1 MAPVMSPR
9 VQGAFTCLRNG
20 HSCQAAFLPGLVC
33 AFLWGLCIAHEGTP
47 KGSPTYVMHIYVTAK
62 SEECAY
68 KAIPAGRLA
77 YLTVIKYLSGAREYS
92 TWK

>member
-1 MAPVMSPR
+1 MSGSPY
-9 VQGAFTCLRNG
+9 VPQGAVGLRNG
-20 HSCQAAFLPGLVC
+20 HSCQAAFLPGLVS
-33 AFLWGLCIAHEGTP
+33 AFLWGLCIAHEGAP
-47 KGSPTYVMHIYVTAK
+47 KGSPTCIMHIYVTAK

-68 KAIPAGRLA
+68 KAFPTDRLA